1 MAVVKKSNTNR
12 QAKNIQIKTSAVVV
26 FPVDRIS
33 PYDAPDSMSLAPQS
47 SVEYSINVQLPTN
60 QTIGHGR

>member
-1 MAVVKKSNTNR
+1 
-12 QAKNIQIKTSAVVV
+12 
-26 FPVDRIS
+26 
-33 PYDAPDSMSLAPQS
+33 MSLAPQS